1 MRNEEEG
8 TAALSCAH
16 DDAVT
21 LALEEGK
28 GGSALEAVAA
38 QCTSVIYP
46 VNTYTSIHHFL
57 IATSRT

>member
-46 VNTYTSIHHFL
+46 VKE
-57 IATSRT
+57 